1 MLIGK
6 QDNRHVVIFLDS
18 EPQRILTRDRPL
30 NNNSLYSFRYNFLI
44 CFLYIYIYVF
54 LFAVFAHVF
63 GLIAQNGVLF
73 VYVIGMCMV
82 IKICRDISNDT
93 AELANII

>member
-6 QDNRHVVIFLDS
+6 QDNRHVVVFLDPS
-18 EPQRILTRDRPL
+18 PQRILTRSL

-44 CFLYIYIYVF
+44 CFLYIYIYIYVF
-54 LFAVFAHVF
+54 LSAVFAHVF

-73 VYVIGMCMV
+73 VYVIGMC
-82 IKICRDISNDT
+82 SNDT